1 MRVVSGSAKGRPLK
15 AALPSS
21 VRPTTDRVKEAIFDI
36 LGSMGGVAGLRV
48 LDLFAG
54 SGALGI
60 EALSRGAASVIFVDA
75 DQVALRATR
84 ANVEA
89 LGMSDGPVT
98 FVQASLPTWTP
109 PGVDLVLVDP
119 PYGFEQL
126 QETLALIS
134 ASTMVVESRDEPIV
148 PTGWVS
154 HRQRRYGGTLVTVLI
169 NEQQGEGDQ

>member
-1 MRVVSGSAKGRPLK
+1 MVSGSAKGRPLK

-75 DQVALRATR
+75 DHVALGATR

-109 PGVDLVLVDP
+109 PEVDLVLVDP
-119 PYGFEQL
+119 PYG
-126 QETLALIS
+126 
-134 ASTMVVESRDEPIV
+134 
-148 PTGWVS
+148 
-154 HRQRRYGGTLVTVLI
+154 
-169 NEQQGEGDQ
+169 